1 MSEQVG
7 LKKKPANSVEY
18 EEIEV
23 KSQSKNLDIYVG
35 FQSQEVTESRPKGD
49 ESGKGKT
56 KEMMPKPIFKKPP
69 EVSLSALDVKTS
81 LPEITKAGFRGIR
94 LNLVKPPTISVK
106 NLDLSSNLDIIPAIK
121 KYLPKLVFNK
131 IPTVS
136 TQKLDL
142 TGVDITSLYY
152 STKKIWPR
160 LPFPKKP
167 NVIFT
172 SLNTETIVDV
182 SHKEPT
188 SEVKEP
194 NDELKE
200 YNDVIEEIDKGI
212 GPFSYITPNDSI
224 IIVYDE
230 NKAGVEDSLQA
241 IANEILKNHGLSLPN
256 VVVIKQFEQLEQ
268 YIKQIGTMTKLFVLG
283 NELCIKEKD
292 KDEDKEIK
300 EEIVNTIQSTIK
312 GIIGTSCVIL
322 MPSCLYNKLFH
333 FIGGKAN
340 LVLVDSDINIEGVK
354 TTFKASK
361 NIIETMAYGASGLTF
376 KNWPGYGSLG
386 NYKNSFYNLL
396 RRATKELEDI
406 VMEAKNPELLLK
418 IFNVQGGDEH
428 KKLEN
433 LAILYLVK
441 EKNAKLEDIH
451 IEEEL
456 NGKRPDIRWSNV
468 IIDVKTSVGSDG
480 NPIIPPIEMIDVVD
494 KYHNNADEIWVVFR
508 PLPLLIYLKKVIEV
522 RKALIMKYKKK
533 IEVMV
538 PAEKDGKITLLTLK
552 EFLKELKEY
561 YKKVVNKSLGSEIQR
576 SLV

>member
-7 LKKKPANSVEY
+7 LKKKSTNSAGG
-18 EEIEV
+18 EEVEV
-23 KSQSKNLDIYVG
+23 KSQSKNLDIKVSS
-35 FQSQEVTESRPKGD
+35 QSQEITVSRHKGVERD
-49 ESGKGKT
+49 EGKT
-56 KEMMPKPIFKKPP
+56 KKMMPKLIFNKPP
-69 EVSLSALDVKTS
+69 EVRSSGLDVKSS

-94 LNLVKPPTISVK
+94 LNLVKLPTISVK
-106 NLDLSSNLDIIPAIK
+106 NLDLSSNLDITQPIK

-142 TGVDITSLYY
+142 TRVDITSLY
-152 STKKIWPR
+152 STKIWPR
-160 LPFPKKP
+160 LPFPKKS
-167 NVIFT
+167 NVIFI

-230 NKAGVEDSLQA
+230 NKAGIEDSLQA

-456 NGKRPDIRWSNV
+456 NGKRPDIRWSNI

-494 KYHNNADEIWVVFR
+494 KYHNNADEIWIVFR

-538 PAEKDGKITLLTLK
+538 PAEKDEKITLLTLK

>member
-1 MSEQVG
+1 MSEQVS
-7 LKKKPANSVEY
+7 LKKKSDNSA
-18 EEIEV
+18 EEEDAQEKSQNKILDTNV
-23 KSQSKNLDIYVG
+23 SSKSQSI
-35 FQSQEVTESRPKGD
+35 TT
-49 ESGKGKT
+49 SGLKEIGSVEGKT
-56 KEMMPKPIFKKPP
+56 KERRSKLIFNKPP
-69 EVSLSALDVKTS
+69 KVSSSGLDVEVTLTEPTNSK
-81 LPEITKAGFRGIR
+81 LRFKGVR
-94 LNLVKPPTISVK
+94 LNFAKLPNILVKA
-106 NLDLSSNLDIIPAIK
+106 LDLSSTLTITQITK
-121 KYLPKLVFNK
+121 KYLPLVFNK
-131 IPTVS
+131 LPVVS

-142 TGVDITSLYY
+142 TRVDITSLYY

-167 NVIFT
+167 NVIFI

-224 IIVYDE
+224 VIVYDE
-230 NKAGVEDSLQA
+230 NKTGVEDSLQA
-241 IANEILKNHGLSLPN
+241 IANEILRNHGISLPN

-283 NELCIKEKD
+283 NELCKKEK
-292 KDEDKEIK
+292 
-300 EEIVNTIQSTIK
+300 EETVSTIESTIK
-312 GIIGTSCVIL
+312 GIMGTSCVIL
-322 MPSCLYNKLFH
+322 IPSCLHEKLSS

-340 LVLVDSDINIEGVK
+340 LVLIDSDLNIEGIK
-354 TTFKASK
+354 TTFKASE
-361 NIIETMAYGASGLTF
+361 NTIETMAYGASGLTF
-376 KNWPGYGSLG
+376 KEWPGYSSLG

-418 IFNVQGGDEH
+418 IFNVQGGEEH

-441 EKNAKLEDIH
+441 EKNAKLEDIR

-480 NPIIPPIEMIDVVD
+480 NPIIPPIEMIDVAN
-494 KYHNNADEIWVVFR
+494 KYHNNADEICVVFR

-538 PAEKDGKITLLTLK
+538 PAERDGKITLLTLK

>member
-7 LKKKPANSVEY
+7 LKKKSENSA
-18 EEIEV
+18 EEEDV
-23 KSQSKNLDIYVG
+23 QEKSQNKNLDTNASSKSQITASGLKETEDVG
-35 FQSQEVTESRPKGD
+35 
-49 ESGKGKT
+49 GKT
-56 KEMMPKPIFKKPP
+56 KERKSKLIFNKPP
-69 EVSLSALDVKTS
+69 EVSSSELDVKVT
-81 LPEITKAGFRGIR
+81 LTEPTKSKLRFKEIR
-94 LNLVKPPTISVK
+94 LNFAKLPAISVK
-106 NLDLSSNLDIIPAIK
+106 PLDLSSTLTMTQITK
-121 KYLPKLVFNK
+121 KYLPLVFNK
-131 IPTVS
+131 LPVVS
-136 TQKLDL
+136 TQKLNLTEFDL
-142 TGVDITSLYY
+142 TLLSY
-152 STKKIWPR
+152 STKIWPR
-160 LPFPKKP
+160 IPFPKKP
-167 NVIFT
+167 NVIST

-230 NKAGVEDSLQA
+230 NKAGVEDSLQV
-241 IANEILKNHGLSLPN
+241 IANEILKNHGISLPN

-268 YIKQIGTMTKLFVLG
+268 YIKQLGTMTKLFVLG
-283 NELCIKEKD
+283 NELC
-292 KDEDKEIK
+292 K
-300 EEIVNTIQSTIK
+300 EEEKIVSTIQSTIK

-322 MPSCLYNKLFH
+322 MPSCLYEKLFH

-340 LVLVDSDINIEGVK
+340 LVLVDSDIKIKGVK
-354 TTFKASK
+354 TTFKT
-361 NIIETMAYGASGLTF
+361 NENTMRTIAYGASALTF
-376 KNWPGYGSLG
+376 KEGPGHSSLG

-418 IFNVQGGDEH
+418 IFNVQGGEEH

-441 EKNAKLEDIH
+441 EKNAKLEDIR

-456 NGKRPDIRWSNV
+456 DGKRPDLRWSNV

-480 NPIIPPIEMIDVVD
+480 NPITPPIEMIDVVE
-494 KYHNNADEIWVVFR
+494 KYHSSADEIWVVFR
-508 PLPLLIYLKKVIEV
+508 PLPLLIYLRKVIAV
-522 RKALIMKYKKK
+522 RKALIKRYNKK

-538 PAEKDGKITLLTLK
+538 PAEKDGKITLLKLN

-561 YKKVVNKSLGSEIQR
+561 YRNIQ
-576 SLV
+576 

>member
-7 LKKKPANSVEY
+7 LKKKFDNLT
-18 EEIEV
+18 EEENV
-23 KSQSKNLDIYVG
+23 QEKSQNKNLDKNASSK
-35 FQSQEVTESRPKGD
+35 SQNITASGLKES
-49 ESGKGKT
+49 ESVEGKT
-56 KEMMPKPIFKKPP
+56 KERRFKLIFNKPP
-69 EVSLSALDVKTS
+69 EVSSSKLDVKIS
-81 LPEITKAGFRGIR
+81 LTEITKSKLRFKGIR
-94 LNLVKPPTISVK
+94 LNFAKLPNILVKA
-106 NLDLSSNLDIIPAIK
+106 LDLSSILTTTQITK
-121 KYLPKLVFNK
+121 KYLPLVFNK
-131 IPTVS
+131 LPIVL

-142 TGVDITSLYY
+142 TKLDITSLYY
-152 STKKIWPR
+152 STKIWPR

-230 NKAGVEDSLQA
+230 NKAGIEDSLQA
-241 IANEILKNHGLSLPN
+241 IANEILRNHGISLPN

-283 NELCIKEKD
+283 NELCKKEK
-292 KDEDKEIK
+292 
-300 EEIVNTIQSTIK
+300 EETVSTIESTIK
-312 GIIGTSCVIL
+312 GIMGTSCIIL
-322 MPSCLYNKLFH
+322 IPSCLYEKLSS

-340 LVLVDSDINIEGVK
+340 LVLIDSDLNIEGVK
-354 TTFKASK
+354 TTFKASE
-361 NIIETMAYGASGLTF
+361 NIIETMAYGASGLTL
-376 KNWPGYGSLG
+376 KNWPSYSSLG

-418 IFNVQGGDEH
+418 ILNVQGGEEH
-428 KKLEN
+428 RKLEN

-456 NGKRPDIRWSNV
+456 NGKRPDIRWSNI

-480 NPIIPPIEMIDVVD
+480 NPIIPPIEMIDIVN

-561 YKKVVNKSLGSEIQR
+561 YKKVVNESLGSEMQR
-576 SLV
+576 ILI

>member
-1 MSEQVG
+1 MSEVKMSEQVD
-7 LKKKPANSVEY
+7 LKKKSDNSAED
-18 EEIEV
+18 EEVEV
-23 KSQSKNLDIYVG
+23 KNQSKNLDINISSQY
-35 FQSQEVTESRPKGD
+35 QEVTESRPKGD
-49 ESGKGKT
+49 ESGERKT
-56 KEMMPKPIFKKPP
+56 KEMMRKLIFKRPP
-69 EVSLSALDVKTS
+69 EVRSSGLDVKTS
-81 LPEITKAGFRGIR
+81 LQEITKASFKGIR
-94 LNLVKPPTISVK
+94 LNLVKLPTISVK
-106 NLDLSSNLDIIPAIK
+106 SLDYDSNLDITQPIK

-131 IPTVS
+131 LPTVS

-142 TGVDITSLYY
+142 IELNLTLLSY
-152 STKKIWPR
+152 STKIWPR
-160 LPFPKKP
+160 SPFPKKP
-167 NVIFT
+167 NVIST

-230 NKAGVEDSLQA
+230 NKAGVEDSLQV
-241 IANEILKNHGLSLPN
+241 IVNEILKNHGISLPN

-268 YIKQIGTMTKLFVLG
+268 YIKQLGTMTKLFVLG
-283 NELCIKEKD
+283 NELCK
-292 KDEDKEIK
+292 K
-300 EEIVNTIQSTIK
+300 EEEKIVSTIQSTIK

-322 MPSCLYNKLFH
+322 MPSCLYEKLFH

-340 LVLVDSDINIEGVK
+340 LVLVDSDIKIKGVK
-354 TTFKASK
+354 TTFKT
-361 NIIETMAYGASGLTF
+361 NENTMRTIAYGASALTF
-376 KNWPGYGSLG
+376 KEGPGHSSLG

-418 IFNVQGGDEH
+418 IFNVQGGEEH

-441 EKNAKLEDIH
+441 EKNAKLEDIR

-456 NGKRPDIRWSNV
+456 DGKRPDIRWSNL

-480 NPIIPPIEMIDVVD
+480 NPITPPIEMIDVVE
-494 KYHNNADEIWVVFR
+494 KYHNSADEIWVVFR
-508 PLPLLIYLKKVIEV
+508 PLPLLIYLRRVIAV
-522 RKALIMKYKKK
+522 RKALIKRYNKK

-538 PAEKDGKITLLTLK
+538 PAEKDGKITLLKLN

-561 YKKVVNKSLGSEIQR
+561 YQNIQ
-576 SLV
+576 

>member
-18 EEIEV
+18 EEVEV
-23 KSQSKNLDIYVG
+23 KSQSKNLDINVG
-35 FQSQEVTESRPKGD
+35 SQSQEVTESRLKGD

-56 KEMMPKPIFKKPP
+56 KEMIPKPIFKKPP

-106 NLDLSSNLDIIPAIK
+106 NLDLSSNLDITQPIK

-142 TGVDITSLYY
+142 TRVDITSLYY

-167 NVIFT
+167 NVIFI

-224 IIVYDE
+224 VIVYDE
-230 NKAGVEDSLQA
+230 NKTGVEDSLQA
-241 IANEILKNHGLSLPN
+241 IANEILRNHGISLPN

-283 NELCIKEKD
+283 NELCKKEK
-292 KDEDKEIK
+292 
-300 EEIVNTIQSTIK
+300 EETVSTIESTIK
-312 GIIGTSCVIL
+312 GIMGTSCVIL
-322 MPSCLYNKLFH
+322 IPSCLHEKLSS

-340 LVLVDSDINIEGVK
+340 LVLIDSDLNIEGIK
-354 TTFKASK
+354 TTFKASE
-361 NIIETMAYGASGLTF
+361 NTIETMAYGASGLTF
-376 KNWPGYGSLG
+376 KEWPGYSSLG

-418 IFNVQGGDEH
+418 IFNVQGGEEH

-441 EKNAKLEDIH
+441 EKNAKLEDIR

-480 NPIIPPIEMIDVVD
+480 NPIIPPIEMIDVAN
-494 KYHNNADEIWVVFR
+494 KYHNNADEICVVFR

>member
-7 LKKKPANSVEY
+7 LKKKSENLT
-18 EEIEV
+18 EEEAQE
-23 KSQSKNLDIYVG
+23 KSQNKNLDKNASS
-35 FQSQEVTESRPKGD
+35 QSQNITASDLKETQNVKE
-49 ESGKGKT
+49 KT
-56 KEMMPKPIFKKPP
+56 KERKFKLIFNKPP
-69 EVSLSALDVKTS
+69 EVSSSGLDVNVT
-81 LPEITKAGFRGIR
+81 LIEPTKSKLRFKDIR
-94 LNLVKPPTISVK
+94 LNFAKLPAISVK
-106 NLDLSSNLDIIPAIK
+106 PLDLSSSTLTTTKITK
-121 KYLPKLVFNK
+121 KYLPLVFNK
-131 IPTVS
+131 LPVVS
-136 TQKLDL
+136 TQKLDITEFDL
-142 TGVDITSLYY
+142 TLLSY
-152 STKKIWPR
+152 STKIWPR

-167 NVIFT
+167 HVIST
-172 SLNTETIVDV
+172 TLNTETIVDV

-212 GPFSYITPNDSI
+212 GPFSYLTPNDSI

-230 NKAGVEDSLQA
+230 NKVGVEDSLQV
-241 IANEILKNHGLSLPN
+241 IANEILKNHGISLPN
-256 VVVIKQFEQLEQ
+256 VVLIKQFEQLEQ
-268 YIKQIGTMTKLFVLG
+268 YIKQLGTMTKLFVVG

-292 KDEDKEIK
+292 K
-300 EEIVNTIQSTIK
+300 EEIINTIQSIIK

-322 MPSCLYNKLFH
+322 MPSCLYDKLFH

-340 LVLVDSDINIEGVK
+340 LVLVDSDIKINGVK
-354 TTFKASK
+354 TTFKT
-361 NIIETMAYGASGLTF
+361 NENTMRTIAYGASALTF
-376 KNWPGYGSLG
+376 KEGPGHSSLG

-441 EKNAKLEDIH
+441 EKNAKLEDIR

-456 NGKRPDIRWSNV
+456 DGKRPDIRWSNV

-480 NPIIPPIEMIDVVD
+480 NPITPPIEMIDVVE
-494 KYHNNADEIWVVFR
+494 KYHSSADEIWVVFR
-508 PLPLLIYLKKVIEV
+508 PLPLLIYLRKVIAV
-522 RKALIMKYKKK
+522 RKALIKRYNKK

-538 PAEKDGKITLLTLK
+538 PAEKDGKITLLKLN

-561 YKKVVNKSLGSEIQR
+561 YQNFQ
-576 SLV
+576 

>member
-7 LKKKPANSVEY
+7 LKKKSENLT
-18 EEIEV
+18 EEEAQE
-23 KSQSKNLDIYVG
+23 KSQNKNLDKNASS
-35 FQSQEVTESRPKGD
+35 QSQNITASDLKETQNVKE
-49 ESGKGKT
+49 KT
-56 KEMMPKPIFKKPP
+56 KERKFKLIFNKPP
-69 EVSLSALDVKTS
+69 EVSSSGLDVNVT
-81 LPEITKAGFRGIR
+81 LIEPTKSKLRFKDIR
-94 LNLVKPPTISVK
+94 LNFAKLPAISVK
-106 NLDLSSNLDIIPAIK
+106 PLDLSSSTLTTTKITK
-121 KYLPKLVFNK
+121 KYLPLVFNK
-131 IPTVS
+131 LPVVS

-142 TGVDITSLYY
+142 TEFDLTLLSY
-152 STKKIWPR
+152 STKIWPR

-167 NVIFT
+167 HVIST
-172 SLNTETIVDV
+172 TLNTETIVDV

-212 GPFSYITPNDSI
+212 GPFSYLTPNDSI

-230 NKAGVEDSLQA
+230 NKVGVEDSLQV
-241 IANEILKNHGLSLPN
+241 IANEILKNHGISLPN
-256 VVVIKQFEQLEQ
+256 VVLIKQFEQLEQ
-268 YIKQIGTMTKLFVLG
+268 YIKQLGTMTKLFVVG

-292 KDEDKEIK
+292 K
-300 EEIVNTIQSTIK
+300 EEIINTIQSIIK

-322 MPSCLYNKLFH
+322 MPSCLYDKLFH

-340 LVLVDSDINIEGVK
+340 LVLVDSDIKINGVK
-354 TTFKASK
+354 TTFKT
-361 NIIETMAYGASGLTF
+361 NENTMRTIAYGASALTF
-376 KNWPGYGSLG
+376 KEGPGHSSLG

-441 EKNAKLEDIH
+441 EKNAKLEDIR

-456 NGKRPDIRWSNV
+456 DGKRPDIRWSNV

-480 NPIIPPIEMIDVVD
+480 NPITPPIEMIDVVE
-494 KYHNNADEIWVVFR
+494 KYHSSADEIWVVFR
-508 PLPLLIYLKKVIEV
+508 PLPLLIYLRKVIAV
-522 RKALIMKYKKK
+522 RKALIKRYNKK

-538 PAEKDGKITLLTLK
+538 PAEKDGKITLLKLN

-561 YKKVVNKSLGSEIQR
+561 YQNFQ
-576 SLV
+576 